1 MKKFMT
7 ILVTAGTLLFAG
19 HVTTAQSYDVD
30 KEEAVKIAATET
42 YTFKMSLNVP
52 RIYNNTCSLG
62 SRKYQRQT
70 VAGKMKMCYDKNG
83 NLVDV
88 KFVSLV
94 NKTHKL
100 SNGKNVT
107 YTTFLDDVM
116 FPRFN
121 AIGSNKTK
129 KFNVASVCFSIAAEP
144 SYNIGEMDE
153 DNGLYLVLSGKG
165 KLAANGQLKT
175 LSGYAAGTIGCGCK
189 AYGHVSPTRKIG
201 FYGATDQVDDVAA
214 VYGSWSAKFLK

>member
-1 MKKFMT
+1 MKKT
-7 ILVTAGTLLFAG
+7 ILTVFAVCAILFAG
-19 HVTTAQSYDVD
+19 DIAASMYDED
-30 KEEAVKIAATET
+30 EQVKIAAVES
-42 YTFKMSLNVP
+42 YTFKMHLKVP
-52 RIYNNTCSLG
+52 RIYNNNQSLG
-62 SRKYQRQT
+62 SRKYQTQM
-70 VAGKMKMCYDKNG
+70 VVGIMQLCYQSDG
-83 NLVDV
+83 RLVDV
-88 KFVSLV
+88 RFKDLV

-107 YTTFLDDVM
+107 YQTMLDSIM

-144 SYNIGEMDE
+144 NYNIGQMDE

-165 KLAANGQLKT
+165 SISKSQLKT
-175 LSGYAAGTIGCGCK
+175 LSGYAAGTIGCGCM

-201 FYGATDQVDDVAA
+201 FCGATEDVDDVAS
-214 VYGSWSAKFLK
+214 VYGSWCAKLLK

>member
-1 MKKFMT
+1 MKKM
-7 ILVTAGTLLFAG
+7 IISLLAAGILLFAG
-19 HVTTAQSYDVD
+19 HDIIGQTYDDSSSTTITASELYS
-30 KEEAVKIAATET
+30 
-42 YTFKMSLNVP
+42 FKMALYVP
-52 RIYNNTCSLG
+52 RIYDNSNSLG

-70 VAGKMKMCYDKNG
+70 VAGNMQICYDKNG

-88 KFVSLV
+88 KFCNLI

-107 YTTFLDDVM
+107 YTTYLDNVM

-153 DNGLYLVLSGKG
+153 DNGLYLVLAGKG
-165 KLAANGQLKT
+165 KLTSNGQLKN

-189 AYGHVSPTRKIG
+189 AYGHVSPTRRIG

-214 VYGSWSAKFLK
+214 VYGNWSAKFLK